1 MTKMIIK
8 PFLGG
13 QCGKSFAGGKISQP
27 MLSVVI
33 ETYNSTTLKSYNI
46 GHWELITTLF
56 QEKM

>member
-33 ETYNSTTLKSYNI
+33 ETYNSTTLKS
-46 GHWELITTLF
+46 HWELITTLF